1 MMRSLTLLLSF
12 FFCLNAFSKNILEGV
27 NVEYARSQVS
37 FFTPADPFSGKDSLM
52 AYADVNDTGYF
63 KINIDCTEPIE
74 VYSYLGIYKCYIYL
88 LPGKDYRIVLPKKI
102 EKTIQDKL
110 NPFFEAVEIPFLYY
124 PYYDGVNRSIA
135 DFDIKYGKFFEALSA
150 NVRPLRKNPLLDSAV
165 LELSAMMDTIKE
177 GYVKEYC
184 HYRIG
189 YLKAI
194 GMVQKARGTAGFY
207 FEHKPVLYTNTAYWQ
222 LFNFLYAKF
231 FVYLG
236 RGQATKKIFE
246 DINTFK
252 SFDSLQVTLTGI
264 SDLKSDT
271 LRELVMLKNLH
282 DEFYSTNFSRSGIL
296 AVLDTLI
303 KRTRIPL
310 HKQYALQIRSKITR
324 LMPDY
329 TPPSFVLYDVNGKKY
344 ELADFKGKYV
354 YLNFCSCNSYACFKE
369 YDLLKK
375 LAERFEGKIT
385 IISIIADGTADEM
398 ANFVQKSDYNWLFL
412 HYGNQPEVIKQYD
425 IRAFPVYYLIGP
437 DGKLILSPAK
447 GPTENIEMELFKIMR
462 SRGDL

>member
-1 MMRSLTLLLSF
+1 L
-12 FFCLNAFSKNILEGV
+12 I
-27 NVEYARSQVS
+27 
-37 FFTPADPFSGKDSLM
+37 
-52 AYADVNDTGYF
+52 AYAVVNDTGYF
-63 KINIDCTEPIE
+63 RLEINVNEPKE

-88 LPGKDYRIVLPKKI
+88 LPGKNYRIVLPKKI

-110 NPFFEAVEIPFLYY
+110 NPFFEPVEIPFLFY

-135 DFDIKYGKFFEALSA
+135 DFDIKYGQFFEALSA

-165 LELSAMMDTIKE
+165 VVLSAMVDTIKDE
-177 GYVKEYC
+177 YVKEYC

-194 GMVQKARGTAGFY
+194 GMVQKSRGLAGIY
-207 FEHKPVLYTNTAYWQ
+207 FENKPVLYNNTAYWQ

-231 FVYLG
+231 FVYMG
-236 RGQATKKIFE
+236 RGQMTKKIFE

-252 SFDSLQVTLTGI
+252 SLDSLQVTLSGI

-271 LRELVMLKNLH
+271 LRELVILKNLH

-303 KRTRIPL
+303 KRTKLPL
-310 HKQYALQIRSKITR
+310 NKQYALQIRSKITS

-329 TPPSFVLYDVNGKKY
+329 APPSFALYDMAGKMY
-344 ELADFKGKYV
+344 ELTDFKGKYV

-375 LAERFEGKIT
+375 LAERFAGKIT
-385 IISIIADGTADEM
+385 IISIIADGTIEDL
-398 ANFVQKSDYNWLFL
+398 ANFVKKSDYQWLFL
-412 HYGNQPEVIKQYD
+412 HYGNQPDIIKQYD

-437 DGKLILSPAK
+437 DGMLILSPAK
-447 GPTENIEMELFKIMR
+447 GPTENIELELFKIMR
-462 SRGDL
+462 ARGDL